1 VNIQSLEKT
10 DLFRRV
16 RGFTGRL
23 ADKRDGEKNNEKGP
37 KMHSSDYWHP
47 KRQDSRELFVRSVRW
62 IQLAGEVGG

>member
-23 ADKRDGEKNNEKGP
+23 ADKRDGEKK
-37 KMHSSDYWHP
+37 
-47 KRQDSRELFVRSVRW
+47 Q
-62 IQLAGEVGG
+62 